1 MTKEMILSKVVGLA
15 SQAITYSEQANAFL
29 GKGCTSAARNHYFS
43 AVRFAEGILI
53 KEDLGIG
60 HTYRFINAIR
70 IYSTKD
76 KTLIADKAFHN
87 VQYSTDRLK
96 ALAAN
101 MLMQKLQESAAM
113 EDCWFDE
120 TSAMSTIR
128 GIVDDAYRMN
138 QLEMAEKQ
146 LRRLA
151 D

>member
-1 MTKEMILSKVVGLA
+1 MILSKVVGLA
-15 SQAITYSEQANAFL
+15 SQAITYSEQANAFI
-29 GKGCTSAARNHYFS
+29 GKGYTSAAGNHYFS
-43 AVRFAEGILI
+43 AVRFAEGIFI

-60 HTYRFINAIR
+60 HAYRFINAIR

-113 EDCWFDE
+113 EDYWFDE
-120 TSAMSTIR
+120 TSAMSNIR